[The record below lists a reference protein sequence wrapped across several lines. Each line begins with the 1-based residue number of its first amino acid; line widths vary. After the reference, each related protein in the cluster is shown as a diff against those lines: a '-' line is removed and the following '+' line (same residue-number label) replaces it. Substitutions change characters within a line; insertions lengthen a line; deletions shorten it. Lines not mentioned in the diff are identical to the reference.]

1 MKQIIIKDLK
11 IKDFKKKYYKE
22 DNLKMKKFEE
32 ILKEKA
38 HLKKIQN
45 AKKTVPPTSKINTSK
60 MASSKVND

>member
-1 MKQIIIKDLK
+1 
-11 IKDFKKKYYKE
+11 
-22 DNLKMKKFEE
+22 MKKFEE

-45 AKKTVPPTSKINTSK
+45 AKKTVPPTSKINSSK